1 MRRVAFHTLGCKVN
15 QYDTQAMLESFQ
27 AAGWQVCE
35 FDERADAYVVNT
47 CTVTGTGDKKSVQII
62 RRVHRENPEAA
73 IVVAGCLAQRDRTGW
88 PCRACGWCW
97 ARLSAPRWSNC
108 LKRRL
113 TRMYASS
120 R

>member
-62 RRVHRENPEAA
+62 RRVHRENPEGDRRGRMSGAA
-73 IVVAGCLAQRDRTGW
+73 RPGQGGPAG
-88 PCRACGWCW
+88 RAAG
-97 ARLSAPRWSNC
+97 AGHG
-108 LKRRL
+108 
-113 TRMYASS
+113 
-120 R
+120 